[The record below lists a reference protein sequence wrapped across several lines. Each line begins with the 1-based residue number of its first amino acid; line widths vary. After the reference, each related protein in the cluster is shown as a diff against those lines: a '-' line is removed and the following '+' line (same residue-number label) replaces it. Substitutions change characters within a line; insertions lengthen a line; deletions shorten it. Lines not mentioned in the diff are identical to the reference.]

1 MVWLTQIVF
10 YGLPWLQ
17 WNDRQA
23 VLFDLGERKFHIFS
37 LILYPQD
44 FIYLSG
50 LLVIS
55 AMALFL
61 FTTVAGRLWC
71 GYTCPQ
77 TVYTEIFL
85 WIERKVEGDRN
96 KRIKLDNSP
105 FSPRK
110 LRLKTI
116 KHALWI
122 LFALWTGFTF
132 VGYFTP
138 IIQLFNQ
145 LITLTV
151 SPWQAFWILFYG
163 FATYG
168 NAGFMREQV
177 CKYMCPYARF
187 QGVMFD
193 RDTLVITYDQHRGDP
208 RGSRS
213 KKVDAKSKGLGDCVD
228 CGLCV
233 QVCPTGI
240 DIREGQQY
248 ECIGCAAC
256 IDACDKVMEK
266 VGYPKKLIRYDTLNR
281 VDSQAAVSAKAVGP
295 AETASVAVGLQG
307 TKLLRPRVIIY
318 SLILLTATV
327 LLLGSLGSRINLKV
341 DVMRDRG
348 ALSREV
354 QNGLIENVFRLL
366 IINSEES
373 PRTFNLSV
381 EGLDNIFIDSKPT
394 ALIDS
399 ASHKLIVARVRVNP
413 EVGHS
418 GSNDITF
425 IVQATDDASVRR
437 EEKAVFYLPHQP

>member
-1 MVWLTQIVF
+1 
-10 YGLPWLQ
+10 
-17 WNDRQA
+17 
-23 VLFDLGERKFHIFS
+23 
-37 LILYPQD
+37 
-44 FIYLSG
+44 
-50 LLVIS
+50 
-55 AMALFL
+55 MALFL

-85 WIERKVEGDRN
+85 WIERQVEGDRN
-96 KRIKLDNSP
+96 NRIKLDKSP
-105 FSPRK
+105 FSMRK
-110 LRLKTI
+110 LRLKSV
-116 KHALWI
+116 KHAIWI
-122 LFALWTGFTF
+122 FVALWTGFTF

-138 IIQLFNQ
+138 INQLFNQ
-145 LITLTV
+145 LITFTV

-213 KKVDAKSKGLGDCVD
+213 LKVDAQSTGLGDCVD

-240 DIREGQQY
+240 DIRDGQQY

-256 IDACDKVMEK
+256 IDACDKVMDK

-281 VDSQAAVSAKAVGP
+281 VDSQAALNSNAVISAEMNSADTSSVDRVSADMGS
-295 AETASVAVGLQG
+295 TAKISQG
-307 TKLLRPRVIIY
+307 TKLLRPRVIVY
-318 SLILLTATV
+318 SIILLTATA
-327 LLLGSLGSRINLKV
+327 LLLGSLGTRINLKV

-381 EGLDNIFIDSKPT
+381 EGLDNLFIDSQST
-394 ALIDS
+394 VSVDS
-399 ASHKLIVARVRVNP
+399 ASHKLVVARVRVDP
-413 EVGHS
+413 EAGHS
-418 GSNDITF
+418 GSNEITF
-425 IVQATDDASVRR
+425 IVQATDDASVKR